1 MKYKFSLNLN
11 HMGLNKNNIPT
22 TTENIIDMQKIFVVL
37 SLFKKQIIKQ
47 YIKQYCIFMEICMY
61 IHVKSNIKNT
71 HQVFIIYG

>member
-1 MKYKFSLNLN
+1 
-11 HMGLNKNNIPT
+11 MGLNKNSIPT

-61 IHVKSNIKNT
+61 IHVKAI
-71 HQVFIIYG
+71 